1 MRAEQARRERY
12 GLTRHH
18 CALCIRCWT
27 RFVGKLRVLV
37 VAAGAMFSAMVI
49 AMFIV
54 LPAHAAGS
62 TSDDWATFS
71 RFLSILQVVMQTAA
85 KDDGKQSQQAVD
97 EILAGRNAEAN
108 ELAKELFAEVP
119 DPEREK
125 MISIGRSL
133 LVINQRQA
141 ALDARAAGE
150 MRAIQA
156 RKDLAGMGLVYHDR
170 IQFLDAV
177 RRGDVIAARLFLVG
191 GGVDPKAK
199 DIWGAS
205 ALDLAKRN
213 GNPELIAL
221 VESAGAK

>member
-1 MRAEQARRERY
+1 MRAGHARRGHHSFRRY
-12 GLTRHH
+12 L
-18 CALCIRCWT
+18 CA
-27 RFVGKLRVLV
+27 RFIGTLRVLV
-37 VAAGAMFSAMVI
+37 VAASAAFI
-49 AMFIV
+49 A
-54 LPAHAAGS
+54 LPAHAADN

-97 EILAGRNAEAN
+97 DILAGRNAEAN

-133 LVINQRQA
+133 LVINQKQA

-150 MRAIQA
+150 TRAIRA

-177 RRGDVIAARLFLVG
+177 RRGDVIAVRLFLVG
-191 GGVDPKAK
+191 AGVDPGAK

-221 VESAGAK
+221 LETAGAK